1 MAKSRSTQ
9 NHRSCETATQAN
21 GILCEVPHEVLPGGR
36 LRRLHYAKQVA
47 YAAQQEKA
55 ETEKAASAEPER
67 RHSQVFHGQPRVR
80 HQEF

>member
-1 MAKSRSTQ
+1 
-9 NHRSCETATQAN
+9 
-21 GILCEVPHEVLPGGR
+21 VLPGGR